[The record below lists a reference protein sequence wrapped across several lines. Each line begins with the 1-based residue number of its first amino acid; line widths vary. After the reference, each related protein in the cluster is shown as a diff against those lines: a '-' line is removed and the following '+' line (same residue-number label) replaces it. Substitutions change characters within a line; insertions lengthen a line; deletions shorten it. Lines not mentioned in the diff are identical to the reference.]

1 MNAASPPAWKS
12 LPALWSSLDPNP
24 VRNLVPIFL
33 LLAVSSLPAAPHLDL
48 TPVKQWIASQAGMK
62 SLSADFVQTRTFRT
76 VKDPLERHGH
86 VWFQIPDAFRWELG
100 SPPTR
105 IILRYKDEMAMIE
118 PEKKRAQKMDPN
130 GQGQQAG
137 QPNLGMME
145 FPLAADFAEFERQ
158 FEILDLQ
165 TQGNQCSLTL
175 LPREPDARQVV
186 RGIQLDFDTSN
197 NHLLAFE
204 ITFRDGSSLRNVF
217 SQTEI
222 NSRIDPHVFGYDLTG
237 YDVRNAKP

>member
-1 MNAASPPAWKS
+1 MRNFFFGPFALLFVMSA
-12 LPALWSSLDPNP
+12 LPATAGP
-24 VRNLVPIFL
+24 
-33 LLAVSSLPAAPHLDL
+33 DL

-76 VKDPLERHGH
+76 VKDPLERQGH

-105 IILRYKDEMAMIE
+105 IILGYKNEMAMIE
-118 PEKKRAQKMDPN
+118 PEKKRAQKMDPKAM
-130 GQGQQAG
+130 GQRAG

-145 FPLAADFAEFERQ
+145 FPLVADFAEFERQ

-165 TQGNQCSLTL
+165 IQGSQCSLTL
-175 LPREPDARQVV
+175 LPRDPEARKVV
-186 RGIQLDFDTSN
+186 RGIQLDFDTTN
-197 NHLLAFE
+197 NQLQAFE

-217 SQTEI
+217 SQIQI
-222 NSRIDPHVFGYDLTG
+222 NGQIDPHVFGYDLTG
-237 YDVRNAKP
+237 YEVRDAKP